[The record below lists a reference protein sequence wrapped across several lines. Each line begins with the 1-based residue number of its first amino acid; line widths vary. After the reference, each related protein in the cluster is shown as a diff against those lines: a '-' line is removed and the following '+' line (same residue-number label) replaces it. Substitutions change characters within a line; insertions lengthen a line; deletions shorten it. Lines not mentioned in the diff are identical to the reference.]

1 MSDSNGPLTRSR
13 SQNLDVP
20 RGSRPPPRPGSP
32 LAQPDHFRFPPSPT
46 PSTMADAAE
55 AERIRALVEAAT
67 TAALA
72 AYRAEGGQRRR
83 PELPDFDA
91 SNIDIWIKR
100 VESAYIR
107 SNITK
112 PADKFAF
119 LEPKFPVD
127 KDPQIN
133 QYLYGESTEQTWRD
147 FMAYLKDRYG
157 KSAKQ
162 ETKIFMRGF
171 QRDGR
176 RPTDMM
182 IFMKD
187 QTKKVTLDSL
197 YKEMLFSS
205 LPADVQRA
213 MADKVE
219 PLDAD
224 ATAKLADSYFDK
236 DGKLLVPSASIN
248 SVEPSVEEVEEQ
260 LQETDV
266 NAAFRRSQASSKPQ
280 GRRPPF
286 RQGSNRG
293 PSNGQSSNASS
304 TGSAAASASSSASS
318 KPAGKSGLKRICRFH
333 LKFKEKAFS
342 CEQGCVHWESMKEAG
357 NGGASHRL

>member
-1 MSDSNGPLTRSR
+1 
-13 SQNLDVP
+13 
-20 RGSRPPPRPGSP
+20 
-32 LAQPDHFRFPPSPT
+32 
-46 PSTMADAAE
+46 MAEAAD

-72 AYRAEGGQRRR
+72 AFRAEGSQRKR

-91 SNIDIWIKR
+91 SNIDIWVKR

-107 SNITK
+107 SNVTK

-127 KDPQIN
+127 KDPTIN
-133 QYLYGESTEQTWRD
+133 KYLYGESTEQTWRE
-147 FMAYLKDRYG
+147 FMSYLKDRYG
-157 KSAKQ
+157 KSVQ
-162 ETKIFMRGF
+162 QQTKTFMRGF

-182 IFMKD
+182 VFMKD
-187 QTKKVTLDSL
+187 QTQKVTLDSL

-213 MADKVE
+213 MADKME
-219 PLDAD
+219 TLDAD
-224 ATAKLADSYFDK
+224 ATARLADSYFDK

-248 SVEPSVEEVEEQ
+248 AVEQPLEEVDEE
-260 LQETDV
+260 LQETEV
-266 NAAFRRSQASSKPQ
+266 NAAFRRHQAPSKPQ
-280 GRRPPF
+280 GRRAPF
-286 RQGSNRG
+286 RQGFR
-293 PSNGQSSNASS
+293 GQSQGHASSAPS
-304 TGSAAASASSSASS
+304 TGSAAASASSSS
-318 KPAGKSGLKRICRFH
+318 KPTGKSGLKNICRFH

-342 CEQGCVHWESMKEAG
+342 CEQGCVHWDSMKEAG
-357 NGGASHRL
+357 NGSTSHRQ